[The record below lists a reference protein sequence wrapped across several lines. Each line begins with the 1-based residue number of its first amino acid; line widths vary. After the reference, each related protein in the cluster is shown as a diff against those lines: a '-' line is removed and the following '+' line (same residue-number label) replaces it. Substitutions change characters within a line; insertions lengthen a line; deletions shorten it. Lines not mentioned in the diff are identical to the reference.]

1 MESGELE
8 FWAMKFFFKLIF
20 RIQIED
26 ALENR
31 WHHPVQPNCRQ
42 ESELVIVNKIEI
54 GDKLKL
60 EILFEGEKI
69 YELRLVLLIFN
80 EFWWIENENPNK

>member
-1 MESGELE
+1 M
-8 FWAMKFFFKLIF
+8 
-20 RIQIED
+20 
-26 ALENR
+26 
-31 WHHPVQPNCRQ
+31 QPNCRQ
-42 ESELVIVNKIEI
+42 ESELVTVNNIEI

-69 YELRLVLLIFN
+69 YELRLVLVIFN